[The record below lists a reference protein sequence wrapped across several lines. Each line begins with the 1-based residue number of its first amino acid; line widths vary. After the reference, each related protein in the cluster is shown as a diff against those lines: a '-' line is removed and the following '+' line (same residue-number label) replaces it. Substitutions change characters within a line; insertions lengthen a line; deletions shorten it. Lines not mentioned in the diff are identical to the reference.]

1 MKRGVIR
8 TFSFAIVLA
17 SVIILSSLSF
27 ATFIYALPAITLTDL
42 NGGFVN
48 ENMTLNRSSVII
60 TVIPDENYGFI
71 KYNNRRLCSPCYSGS
86 TYIRTQRLLQGINDL
101 EIWGEDFSIFY
112 NNITFD
118 SRVPR
123 IIKISHSRN
132 GTAYTNQGFTI
143 EFVEKN
149 MRKVEFYHKQTAEEE
164 YIADDITSNCSLISS
179 DDRWTCVYD
188 TNYSDGEFYFY
199 FKVYD
204 GIHSKESKR
213 PYILLESLKP
223 ILTILS
229 PAKNLTFLDL
239 SEGAAGINFK
249 LSSTKSARITY
260 KINDNRQ
267 QTVCTSCSYHEKTI
281 RLTNP
286 GDYNFEF
293 TATDP
298 AGNSDDKSVI
308 VSVN

>member
-1 MKRGVIR
+1 MKRGV
-8 TFSFAIVLA
+8 SGAISL
-17 SVIILSSLSF
+17 VIILISGILVF
-27 ATFIYALPAITLTDL
+27 ITFINLAYALPAITLTDL
-42 NGGFVN
+42 NEGIVN

-60 TVIPDENYGFI
+60 TLIPDENYGFI
-71 KYNNRRLCSPCYSGS
+71 KYKDRRLCSPCYSGR

-101 EIWGEDFSIFY
+101 EIWSEDFSIFY

-149 MRKVEFYHKQTAEEE
+149 MRKVEFYHKQTAEGE
-164 YIADDITSNCSLISS
+164 YIAEDITSNCSLISS
-179 DDRWTCVYD
+179 DDRWTCVHD

-229 PAKNLTFLDL
+229 PTENLTFLDL
-239 SEGAAGINFK
+239 SEGMAGINFK
-249 LSSTKSARITY
+249 LSSTKSAKITY

-267 QTVCTSCSYHEKTI
+267 QTFCTSCSYHEKTI
-281 RLTNP
+281 RLTNV
-286 GDYNFEF
+286 GEYNFEF
-293 TATDP
+293 TAMDS
-298 AGNSDDKSVI
+298 AGNSDMKSLM